1 MKYDA
6 ADQHKDVFPVP
17 PSNADNITF
26 LLRRK
31 VEMKVNGLSEER
43 WETLAQLGALG
54 KASPELSSETNPR
67 DVSLT
72 SEKWWIPTEN
82 DKQVGAWRQET
93 TIKSTFR
100 LRSTP
105 TFSTPVFSARV
116 RFPHLKSSQR
126 TDLSIELPSCQS
138 RFPRHEE

>member
-1 MKYDA
+1 MYVQVHILALGSPRMFGQSLIDGEQLSYPDVPVLPLFADIPFTLSIITETKEMKYDA

-54 KASPELSSETNPR
+54 KTSPELVASG
-67 DVSLT
+67 VSDEADT
-72 SEKWWIPTEN
+72 SDE
-82 DKQVGAWRQET
+82 DDDQDA
-93 TIKSTFR
+93 
-100 LRSTP
+100 
-105 TFSTPVFSARV
+105 
-116 RFPHLKSSQR
+116 
-126 TDLSIELPSCQS
+126 
-138 RFPRHEE
+138 